1 MIVARTPPFVL
12 AGLALLALGA
22 CSVGPDFKR
31 PDDTDAVNWSAQRGD
46 APSQALN
53 APMEAQW
60 WTLLGDPQLDDLQRR
75 VAAANLDLR
84 EADARLQQSRAI
96 RQALGG
102 DAVPN
107 VGADLGYQRKRNSE
121 VGLNDPSGK
130 SGKDSFNQLD
140 GGFDLSWELDFWGR
154 VRRELEAADANVQ
167 ASEESRRDVLVSVL
181 AETARNYLQ
190 LRAEQDLEAIIRSN
204 LEIAQRSLELTRLR
218 RADGVATELDVAE
231 ALTQVASIEARLPDS
246 QKRQARLINA
256 LGYLLGE
263 APGALQT
270 ELAQAKP
277 VPQPPRG
284 VPVGLPSEL
293 AQRRPDI
300 RRAEATLHAATA
312 SIGVAKADFYPRISL
327 NGSFGFQAL
336 QLSNFGDWNSRTFGI
351 GPSLSLPIFEG
362 GRLKGMLALREAQ
375 QQESAIAYRRTVLNA
390 WREVDDAL
398 TDYAAD
404 QRRLASLDTAAE
416 HGRTA
421 LANAREQYKAGAVDF
436 LNVLSAQRELLAT
449 EEQQVRSRE
458 AVATTLVLLYK
469 SLGGGWQQA
478 EERAQNL

>member
-1 MIVARTPPFVL
+1 MIAARTPLFL
-12 AGLALLALGA
+12 TLLALGA
-22 CSVGPDFKR
+22 CSVGPDFQR
-31 PDDTDAVNWSAQRGD
+31 PDDARSVNWTAQRGE
-46 APSQALN
+46 APSRTLN
-53 APMEAQW
+53 APLEAQW
-60 WTLLGDPQLDDLQRR
+60 WTLLDDSQLNDLQRR

-107 VGADLGYQRKRNSE
+107 IGADLGYQRKRNSE
-121 VGLNDPSGK
+121 VGLSDPSGK
-130 SGKDSFNQLD
+130 AGKDNFNQFD
-140 GGFDLSWELDFWGR
+140 SGFDLSWELDFWGR
-154 VRRELEAADANVQ
+154 VRRQLEAADADVQ
-167 ASEESRRDVLVSVL
+167 ATQENRRDVLVSVL
-181 AETARNYLQ
+181 AETARDYLQ
-190 LRAEQDLEAIIRSN
+190 LRAEQELEGIIRGN
-204 LEIAQRSLELTRLR
+204 LEIARRSLDLTRLR

-263 APGALQT
+263 APGVLQA
-270 ELAQAKP
+270 ELAQAQP
-277 VPQPPRG
+277 MPQPPAS

-300 RRAEATLHAATA
+300 RRAEAALHAATA
-312 SIGVAKADFYPRISL
+312 SIGVAKADFYPRIAL

-375 QQESAIAYRRTVLNA
+375 QQEAAIAYRRTVLNA

-404 QRRLASLDTAAE
+404 QRRLASLDTAVE

-449 EEQQVRSRE
+449 EEQQVRGRE
-458 AVATTLVLLYK
+458 AVASTLVLLYK
-469 SLGGGWQQA
+469 SLGGGWQDHQ
-478 EERAQNL
+478 ETVRRE

>member
-1 MIVARTPPFVL
+1 MIAARTPLFV
-12 AGLALLALGA
+12 ALLALSA
-22 CSVGPDFKR
+22 CSVGPDFQR
-31 PDDTDAVNWSAQRGD
+31 PGDADAVNWSAQRGQT
-46 APSQALN
+46 PSQALD
-53 APMEAQW
+53 APLEAQW
-60 WTLLGDPQLDDLQRR
+60 WTLLGDSQLNDLQHR

-121 VGLNDPSGK
+121 VGLSDPSGK
-130 SGKDSFNQLD
+130 AGKDNFNQLD
-140 GGFDLSWELDFWGR
+140 GSFDLSWELDFWGR
-154 VRRELEAADANVQ
+154 VRRQLEAADANVQ
-167 ASEESRRDVLVSVL
+167 ATEESRRDVLVSVL

-263 APGALQT
+263 APGALQA
-270 ELAQAKP
+270 ELAQARP
-277 VPQPPRG
+277 LPQPPRG

-300 RRAEATLHAATA
+300 RRAEAALHAATA

-327 NGSFGFQAL
+327 NGSFG
-336 QLSNFGDWNSRTFGI
+336 DWNSRTLGI

-398 TDYAAD
+398 TDYAAE
-404 QRRLASLDTAAE
+404 QRRLASLDSAAE

-469 SLGGGWQQA
+469 SLGGGWQQT
-478 EERAQNL
+478 EQSAQNL

>member
-1 MIVARTPPFVL
+1 MRTSPLLVL
-12 AGLALLALGA
+12 GSIALLALSA
-22 CSVGPDFKR
+22 CSVGPDFQR
-31 PDDTDAVNWSAQRGD
+31 PDDADAVDWSARRGD
-46 APSQALN
+46 APSQTLD
-53 APMEAQW
+53 APLEAQW
-60 WTLLGDPQLDDLQRR
+60 WTLLGDPQLNDLQHR
-75 VAAANLDLR
+75 VADANLDLR

-121 VGLNDPSGK
+121 AGLSDPSGK
-130 SGKDSFNQLD
+130 AGKDNFNQLD

-190 LRAEQDLEAIIRSN
+190 LRAEQDLEAIIRGN

-231 ALTQVASIEARLPDS
+231 ALTQVSSIEARLPDS

-263 APGALQT
+263 APGALQA

-300 RRAEATLHAATA
+300 RRAEAALHAATA

-336 QLSNFGDWNSRTFGI
+336 QLSNFGDWNSRIFGI
-351 GPSLSLPIFEG
+351 GPSLSLPVFEG

-421 LANAREQYKAGAVDF
+421 LTNAREQYKAGAVDF

-469 SLGGGWQQA
+469 SLGGGWQQS
-478 EERAQNL
+478 EESARNL